1 MSGIRARRWRSRARR
16 GAARRGRA
24 GERGRGRGGGE
35 GSALR
40 TRPQNGHTRPPVAAK
55 REHSGLFLG
64 EGNLQPL
71 TEFPINFF
79 PLFACSQKQ
88 GFAPFPSVSFDG
100 GVIFQ
105 GRPCARRRRRRP
117 SRLGD
122 SLPSFPFFLRNI
134 QKCARRWL
142 VFVSSWWLWACSGIV
157 ESACVSYGQC

>member
-16 GAARRGRA
+16 GRA
-24 GERGRGRGGGE
+24 GGGTGPGPGGGE

-71 TEFPINFF
+71 TEFPVNFF
-79 PLFACSQKQ
+79 PFCPLAKTRFRSFSL
-88 GFAPFPSVSFDG
+88 GFFRWG
-100 GVIFQ
+100 GIFQ

-157 ESACVSYGQC
+157 ESACVSCGQC